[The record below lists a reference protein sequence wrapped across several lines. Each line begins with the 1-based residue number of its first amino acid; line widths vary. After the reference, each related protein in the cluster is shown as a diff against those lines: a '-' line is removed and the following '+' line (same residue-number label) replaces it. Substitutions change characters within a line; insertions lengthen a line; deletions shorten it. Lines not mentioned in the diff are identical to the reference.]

1 VHRVVLAMT
10 DDEREKKTGSRYP
23 TPRLPP
29 RVRTEYERLCEDFGG
44 PADIGV
50 EIGHE
55 NVGLGPYCTEYPS
68 SRVLPVLLQFQ
79 PDDLLARKHWPWAA
93 FVISHYHY
101 DTNEWAKYSDEP
113 SPKEIGDL
121 WSTIYRS
128 GRDLHSALC
137 RLRVL
142 SDRQGD
148 PSALSRR
155 GHLRWLDA
163 VISQAA
169 AGLSLDDVSEQHLLF
184 VDSERAAFLERLAR
198 IAGTAKNTSLDRT
211 LLERERG
218 QSNPALLNFVFRCTA
233 IWRSLTGRKPSANK
247 VSRGDRE
254 DPDFVIFLQQLA
266 RLQSLHEP
274 TRKQVARCLRNP
286 APPTTD
292 QKSL

>member
-1 VHRVVLAMT
+1 MS
-10 DDEREKKTGSRYP
+10 DDDREKKTGSRDP

-29 RVRTEYERLCEDFGG
+29 RIRTEYDRLCEDLGG

-50 EIGHE
+50 EIGPAG
-55 NVGLGPYCTEYPS
+55 VGLAPYCSEYPS

-79 PDDLLARKHWPWAA
+79 QDDTLARRHWPWAA
-93 FVISHYHY
+93 FAISHYKY

-113 SPKEIGDL
+113 TPKEIGDL
-121 WSTIYRS
+121 LSAIEKSAR
-128 GRDLHSALC
+128 GLHSGLY
-137 RLRVL
+137 RLRLL
-142 SDRQGD
+142 SDRQRD
-148 PSALSRR
+148 PTSPYRR

-184 VDSERAAFLERLAR
+184 VDSAKAAFLERLMQ
-198 IAGTAKNTSLDRT
+198 IASTVKDTSQRLDRT

-218 QSNPALLNFVFRCTA
+218 QSNPALLNFVFLGGA
-233 IWRSLTGRKPSANK
+233 IWRSLTGGRKPSANK
-247 VSRGDRE
+247 VHRDHCE

-266 RLQSLHEP
+266 RIRSLHEP
-274 TRKQVARCLRNP
+274 TRKQVAQCLRNL